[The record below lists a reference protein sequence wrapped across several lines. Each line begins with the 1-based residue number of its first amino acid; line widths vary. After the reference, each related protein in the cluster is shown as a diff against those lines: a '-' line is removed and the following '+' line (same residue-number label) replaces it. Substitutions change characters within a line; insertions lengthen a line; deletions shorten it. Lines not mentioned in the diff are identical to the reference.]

1 MLYFNILSV
10 SLSGKYANFGVFK
23 LYGDKALERVLD
35 IFFQLLLSI
44 PMSDM
49 TVGPTLQVLVYTRS
63 ILFCL
68 DASLSTLIRP
78 LLYVQSFP
86 KLAPAYFSLI
96 DVFATDHMT
105 GLPSMPPPVLAYIL
119 RSLGAAIPIQ
129 TLDAT
134 SCTMACS
141 AIDKICTFV
150 LNWLI
155 KHKLRKADDGTEDE
169 MSNSIQEDD
178 GNPHVTTG
186 LYSSLGGLGP
196 RASVGDLTGSANRN
210 SNSIGNSNSG
220 SILSSRRRQD
230 QYQDGSLH
238 WLVEYVLSSKDLLSY
253 LFAALFQVIAF
264 ENRSNHWSLSR
275 PLLGLILLNQDFFLE
290 YTRIFVQAQLPDR
303 QEPLQKAIDGVS
315 WCCVVSFVSQLQ

>member
-1 MLYFNILSV
+1 MLTFLVLS
-10 SLSGKYANFGVFK
+10 A
-23 LYGDKALERVLD
+23 D
-35 IFFQLLLSI
+35 
-44 PMSDM
+44 
-49 TVGPTLQVLVYTRS
+49 RS
-63 ILFCL
+63 ILKII
-68 DASLSTLIRP
+68 SI
-78 LLYVQSFP
+78 QSFP

-105 GLPSMPPPVLAYIL
+105 GLPSMPHPVLAYIL
-119 RSLGAAIPIQ
+119 RSLGAAIPMQ
-129 TLDAT
+129 TQDAT

-155 KHKLRKADDGTEDE
+155 KHRIRKADDGSEDE

-178 GNPHVTTG
+178 ESSAHLASG
-186 LYSSLGGLGP
+186 LYSSLRGFGS
-196 RASVGDLTGSANRN
+196 RALAGDLAGGANSSSS
-210 SNSIGNSNSG
+210 SN
-220 SILSSRRRQD
+220 LSSRRRPD
-230 QYQDGSLH
+230 QHQDGNLH
-238 WLVEYVLSSKDLLSY
+238 WLVEYVLSSKDILSY

-275 PLLGLILLNQDFFLE
+275 PLLGLILLNREFYLE

-315 WCCVVSFVSQLQ
+315 